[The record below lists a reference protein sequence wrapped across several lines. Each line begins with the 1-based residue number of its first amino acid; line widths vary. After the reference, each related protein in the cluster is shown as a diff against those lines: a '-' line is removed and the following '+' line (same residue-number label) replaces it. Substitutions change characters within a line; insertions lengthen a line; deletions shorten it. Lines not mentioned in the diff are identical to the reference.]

1 MDEPSAEL
9 LARLRAGDDGAAT
22 EVFERYV
29 HRLTL
34 LARSRL
40 SSRMAGRID
49 PEDVIQ
55 SAFRSFFV
63 GAQRGQFSLKRG
75 GDLWRLLVAIAMRKL
90 YRGAKRHSAQKRSVD
105 AEETLASTFD
115 LAGLTVSQEPTPAE
129 AVALADEMEAVMTR
143 LDHFGRRVLE
153 LRLQGEQL
161 AEIAADTG
169 RSERSVRRILATLRD
184 QFSRRL
190 RAGNE

>member
-9 LARLRAGDDGAAT
+9 LARYRAGDDGAAT
-22 EVFERYV
+22 QIFERYI

-75 GDLWRLLVAIAMRKL
+75 GDLWRLLVAITMRKL
-90 YRGAKRHSAQKRSVD
+90 YCDVKRHTAQKRSVD

-115 LAGLTVSQEPTPAE
+115 LAGIAISREATPAE
-129 AVALADEMEAVMTR
+129 AVALADEMEAVMSR

-153 LRLQGEQL
+153 LRLQGERL
-161 AEIAADTG
+161 AEIASDTG
-169 RSERSVRRILATLRD
+169 RSERLVRRILATLRD
-184 QFSRRL
+184 QLSLRL
-190 RAGNE
+190 RAGDE